1 MTDDKQYIF
10 NYEEIFEDDPDNPDN
25 VLMTIPEG
33 VRKAQ
38 GWNEGDLLK
47 ITADEKT
54 QTLTIIKV
62 GEKDDDNNG

>member
-1 MTDDKQYIF
+1 MTDDKRYIF
-10 NYEEIFEDDPDNPDN
+10 NYEDIFEEDPNDPDN
-25 VLMTIPEG
+25 VLMTIPEAI
-33 VRKAQ
+33 REQQ

-62 GEKDDDNNG
+62 GEKDDDNS

>member
-1 MTDDKQYIF
+1 MTDDKKYIF
-10 NYEEIFEDDPDNPDN
+10 NYEDIFEEDPNDPDN
-25 VLMTIPEG
+25 VLMTIPEAI
-33 VRKAQ
+33 REQQ

-62 GEKDDDNNG
+62 GEKDDDNS